1 MPQAEKKLSYIAQ
14 YINLPVETD
23 FISYIEKLN
32 KEMNIPSSFEGVI
45 KDEDISSLAS
55 HAEKEANPLYPVIK
69 LFFEDDLKRILIKAN
84 RN

>member
-1 MPQAEKKLSYIAQ
+1 
-14 YINLPVETD
+14 
-23 FISYIEKLN
+23 
-32 KEMNIPSSFEGVI
+32 MNIPSSFEGVI